1 MRRAHAYKEPERFE
15 LVFVKAALSR
25 RPWGRGIVHT
35 TFIILIML
43 AAAIVVVGIVL
54 YERGRWH

>member
-1 MRRAHAYKEPERFE
+1 
-15 LVFVKAALSR
+15 VD
-25 RPWGRGIVHT
+25 T

-54 YERGRWH
+54 YERGRWR

>member
-1 MRRAHAYKEPERFE
+1 
-15 LVFVKAALSR
+15 L
-25 RPWGRGIVHT
+25 GQGIVHT

-43 AAAIVVVGIVL
+43 AAVTVVVGIVL